1 MSQFTFSCPHCRRPL
16 TADSVWV
23 GREVR
28 CPSCSIPFVVAK
40 PAPPVLRVAPPVL
53 AAENVCPYCKTK
65 IGAAESTCVCPVCHT
80 PHHADCWNENRGC
93 TVFGCTMAPP
103 DEERIIVGGDRGAPI
118 PPQAPT
124 SPGYLPPYR
133 PRVTAPGATSSLV
146 LALVGFFICGPI
158 FGLLAISEANR
169 AKRMI
174 QMQPDVY
181 NGEGLATAGLVLG
194 IIELVLGGL
203 LVFMVFASSL

>member
-1 MSQFTFSCPHCRRPL
+1 M
-16 TADSVWV
+16 
-23 GREVR
+23 
-28 CPSCSIPFVVAK
+28 
-40 PAPPVLRVAPPVL
+40 
-53 AAENVCPYCKTK
+53 
-65 IGAAESTCVCPVCHT
+65 
-80 PHHADCWNENRGC
+80 
-93 TVFGCTMAPP
+93 
-103 DEERIIVGGDRGAPI
+103 GGDRGAPI